1 VAAACGAAA
10 FQGRSPVANHE
21 AVVMRVR
28 LTPTWSP
35 VAARRLQTATVY
47 VLLTALGVTMAL
59 PFFWMVITA
68 FKDPAMV
75 FVDPP
80 QWWPQPWRWDNFAK
94 ACRAVPFGR
103 AYVNTVLVAVLTT
116 AGQVI
121 TSSLA
126 AFAFARLEFPGR
138 DRLFIGYLATMMIP
152 GSVTMIPVFILTSK
166 LPAVL
171 DWLLSP
177 ESHLFSR
184 NLYLLGQYYLGRPVG
199 LDSYFALIVPGMFSA
214 YGTFMLRQFFM
225 SIPKDYEDA
234 ARIDGCSLFGL
245 YWRVIV
251 PLSLPAMATLGIFT
265 FLGSWRNYLWPL
277 IVCYREEIMPL
288 PILIRTFQGMYSTEW
303 TLLMAA
309 SVLDVIPVLL
319 VFIVGQR
326 YFIKGINIGGVKG

>member
-1 VAAACGAAA
+1 MA
-10 FQGRSPVANHE
+10 F
-21 AVVMRVR
+21 R
-28 LTPTWSP
+28 LTARGRPIL
-35 VAARRLQTATVY
+35 ARRLRAAAIY
-47 VLLTALGVTMAL
+47 GLLTALGVTMAF

-80 QWWPQPWRWDNFAK
+80 QWWPQPWKWDNFAK
-94 ACRAVPFGR
+94 AWTAVPFGR
-103 AYVNTVLVAVLTT
+103 AYVNTVVVTLCVTC
-116 AGQVI
+116 GQVL

-138 DRLFIGYLATMMIP
+138 DKLFVGYLATMMIP

-166 LPAVL
+166 LPAIL
-171 DWLLSP
+171 DGLFCP
-177 ESHLFSR
+177 EAHLFSR
-184 NLYLLGQYYLGRPVG
+184 NLYLLGQYYIGRPVG

-234 ARIDGCSLFGL
+234 ARIDGCSLFGV

-251 PLSLPAMATLGIFT
+251 PLSLPALATLGIFT
-265 FLGSWRNYLWPL
+265 FLGSWRAYLWPL
-277 IVCYREEIMPL
+277 IVCYREEVMTL
-288 PILIRTFQGMYSTEW
+288 PILIRSFQGMYSTEW

-309 SVLDVIPVLL
+309 SILDVIPILL